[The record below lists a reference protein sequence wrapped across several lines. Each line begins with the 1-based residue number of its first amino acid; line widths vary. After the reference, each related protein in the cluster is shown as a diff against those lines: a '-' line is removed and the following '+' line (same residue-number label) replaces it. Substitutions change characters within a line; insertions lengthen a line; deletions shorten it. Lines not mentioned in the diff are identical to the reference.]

1 GMQVFVPLDGPHTH
15 SDARAFVE
23 QVGRLVVRALPT
35 KVTMDWVVEKRAGK
49 VFIDHQMN
57 RAGANIASVY
67 SVRPRPGAPVSTP
80 LDWDELDEDLE
91 PEDFR
96 IDNVWDRFVEGVS
109 ARQSLSAAMDALG
122 LTAGSGQGERGGTR
136 GRSRFGG
143 GSSSRPA

>member
-1 GMQVFVPLDGPHTH
+1 GMQVFVPLDGPHTY

-23 QVGRLVVRALPT
+23 QVGRLVVRALAT
-35 KVTMDWVVEKRAGK
+35 KVTMDWAVEKGAGK

-96 IDNVWDRFVEGVS
+96 IDNV
-109 ARQSLSAAMDALG
+109 
-122 LTAGSGQGERGGTR
+122 R
-136 GRSRFGG
+136 GRFRE
-143 GSSSRPA
+143 